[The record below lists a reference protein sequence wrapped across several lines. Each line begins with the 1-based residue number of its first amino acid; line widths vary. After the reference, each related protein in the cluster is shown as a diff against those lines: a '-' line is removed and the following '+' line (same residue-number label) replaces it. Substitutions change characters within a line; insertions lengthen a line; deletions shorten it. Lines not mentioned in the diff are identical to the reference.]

1 MQMLKSLSIRTKLIV
16 MIMAL
21 VLLAMGV
28 AGYLSYSLSVR
39 TQEKEVLG
47 LLEAAA
53 AQKAGLLE
61 RFVRDVRGHV
71 ALVEG
76 LKDQYGASIVA
87 DGAALLAR
95 LQEGVG
101 AGRVI
106 LADPGGAVL
115 LEVPLTGSLANI
127 RQLAG
132 GYDEE
137 LLAARDSLIFSRVY
151 GREGRFYLSVG
162 APLPVHPDDTA
173 ALVFL
178 EYDLGPLYDLLLAD
192 EGIGRTAETVVA
204 QRQGNR
210 AVFVAPLR
218 NDAGAVLEKGV
229 FDGDSTGMATREASL
244 GRSGSGFN
252 LDYRKVPTLAVWRPV
267 PGLDWGLT
275 IKIDRAELQAAG
287 FSVLRRY
294 AGIGLVILLLALLA
308 TFLFARYITAPL
320 LALKTAMASLSKG
333 ILPEKIEVTSDDE
346 IGKMAETTAEL
357 VASLKQTAVFAEK
370 IGRGDLRAEFTPLS
384 ANDILGN
391 ALLNMRQNLLNTEQR
406 DAQRNWIVTGV
417 AEISEILRS
426 HDTLEDLGDAV
437 IAYLTEKVGAVQGA
451 FYVVN
456 DDHPEE
462 EVIELKAAYAYNRK
476 KYLNGR
482 FRFAQGLVGQAAA
495 EQDSI
500 LRLEIP
506 DDYVS
511 ITSGILGDQRP
522 KCLLITPFITNEK
535 VYGVVELAA
544 FRRFSEGQIKFVEE
558 LSLILART
566 IFNIKV
572 NERTRRLLDESRKM
586 SRELQEQ
593 QEILQQNAEEMAA
606 TQEELRRTN
615 QRLEF
620 QIEEV
625 NRTQNRMQTL
635 LENASE
641 VIAIYEEVGTIR
653 YISPSVEKIL
663 GYLQTEL
670 IGISDAAFVLP
681 ESLPAFRELFAAAL
695 NRPYES
701 VTTQYE
707 YIKKNGEPVW
717 LEATATNL
725 LADPAIQG
733 IVVNSRDITER
744 RRAEREE
751 RLRSK
756 MQSLS
761 ENSPDLIT
769 RLTQEGEF
777 FYINPM
783 IEHYTGMKPSDFLNR
798 KLTEVDL
805 DAQVR
810 EEWSALLR
818 DAEAK
823 QEKIARELEFPSV
836 LGRRVMQINAIPEF
850 DDDNRMESVLV
861 VSHDITERKQIEL
874 EIQATNRKITES
886 INYARRI
893 QGAIL
898 PNNDVI
904 RSMLPESF
912 IFYKARDVVSGD
924 FPWFTTH
931 GDQVYFAAVD
941 CTGHGVPGALISLI
955 GYFLLNDIVKG
966 RQISDPGA
974 ILDALDRSVTRT
986 LRQDI
991 DNSQTKDGMD
1001 IALCRIDLKEGL
1013 ISYAGAHRPLYAVQG
1028 GEFVEIKGDKFPIG
1042 GGIYKNQ
1049 TKFAS
1054 STLQMNKGDS
1064 VFFCSDGFVDQFGG
1078 PENRKF
1084 GPKRL
1089 RELVMEHHVKPMDEL
1104 YRLFDGEWHAW
1115 KGNQKQTDDVLLMG
1129 MRF

>member
-1 MQMLKSLSIRTKLIV
+1 MIMLKSLSIRIRLIGL
-16 MIMAL
+16 IMAL
-21 VLLAMGV
+21 TLLAMGV
-28 AGYLSYSLSVR
+28 AAYLSHSLQVGTRQSEILDLLQSSSHHKVQLIQNFQGDVQRHLELLGIASGWMGYEDGSLSIEPQYLNSARRIVY
-39 TQEKEVLG
+39 TDDGGNVIMQFPEEGG
-47 LLEAAA
+47 LNHIR
-53 AQKAGLLE
+53 Q
-61 RFVRDVRGHV
+61 
-71 ALVEG
+71 LVDG
-76 LKDQYGASIVA
+76 YDDQL
-87 DGAALLAR
+87 LLAR
-95 LQEGVG
+95 NG
-101 AGRVI
+101 
-106 LADPGGAVL
+106 
-115 LEVPLTGSLANI
+115 LT
-127 RQLAG
+127 
-132 GYDEE
+132 Y
-137 LLAARDSLIFSRVY
+137 SRVY
-151 GREGRFYLSVG
+151 GRAGRFMLSAG
-162 APLPVHPDDTA
+162 APVSATDVEAT
-173 ALVFL
+173 LVFV
-178 EYDLGPLYDLLLAD
+178 EYDLDNLYRLLLDD
-192 EGIGRTAETVVA
+192 EGIGRTAETVMA

-210 AVFVAPLR
+210 AVFICPLR
-218 NDAGAVLEKGV
+218 NDPEAALVKGV
-229 FDGDSTGMATREASL
+229 FEDAETGMAVREAGM
-244 GRSGSGFN
+244 GRSGSGYN
-252 LDYRKVPTLAVWRPV
+252 LDYRGKATLAVWTPV
-267 PGLDWGLT
+267 PVFDWALVV
-275 IKIDRAELQAAG
+275 KIDRSELQASG
-287 FSVLRRY
+287 FAPMRKYTVYGS
-294 AGIGLVILLLALLA
+294 IILLLALISA
-308 TFLFARYITAPL
+308 FLFARYLTGPL
-320 LALKTAMASLSKG
+320 TALKNAMASLSRG
-333 ILPEKIEVTSDDE
+333 VLPERIEKQSDDE
-346 IGKMAETTAEL
+346 IGQMATTTAEL
-357 VASLKQTAVFAEK
+357 VASLKRTAVFAEK
-370 IGRGDLRAEFTPLS
+370 IGSGDLRADFTPLS
-384 ANDILGN
+384 PEDMLGN
-391 ALLNMRQNLLNTEQR
+391 ALLNMRHNLLAAEQR
-406 DAQRNWIVTGV
+406 DTQRNWIVTGV

-426 HDTLEDLGDAV
+426 HDTIEALGDAV
-437 IAYLTEKVGAVQGA
+437 IAYLIQKVGAVQGA

-456 DDHPEE
+456 DDNPDEE
-462 EVIELKAAYAYNRK
+462 IIELKAAYAYDKK

-544 FRRFSEGQIKFVEE
+544 FRRFNEGQIKFVEE
-558 LSLILART
+558 IGLILART

-572 NERTRRLLDESRKM
+572 NERTRKLLEESRKM
-586 SRELQEQ
+586 SRELVEQ
-593 QEILQQNAEEMAA
+593 QEILQQNAEEMEA
-606 TQEELRRTN
+606 TQEELRQTN
-615 QRLEF
+615 QRLEY

-641 VIAIYEEVGTIR
+641 VIAIYEAEGTIR

-663 GYLQTEL
+663 GYQQSDM
-670 IGISDAAFVLP
+670 IGISDEANVAP
-681 ESLPAFRELFAAAL
+681 ESLSSFSGLLSAAL
-695 NRPYES
+695 ERPMEAI
-701 VTTQYE
+701 TAQYE
-707 YIKKNGEPVW
+707 YLKKSGEPVW

-725 LADPAIQG
+725 LSDPSIQG

-756 MQSLS
+756 MQALS

-777 FYINPM
+777 FYINPV
-783 IEHYTGMKPSDFLNR
+783 IEQYTGMKPSDFLNR
-798 KLTEVDL
+798 KLAEIDL
-805 DAQVR
+805 DPQVR
-810 EEWSALLR
+810 DDWSALLR
-818 DAEAK
+818 EAELR
-823 QEKIARELEFPSV
+823 QDNIARELDFPS
-836 LGRRVMQINAIPEF
+836 LMGRRVMQTNAIPEF

-886 INYARRI
+886 INYAKRI

-904 RSMLPESF
+904 RSILPESF

-924 FPWFTTH
+924 FPWFTSH
-931 GDQVYFAAVD
+931 GKQVYFAAVD

-966 RQISDPGA
+966 RRISEPGA
-974 ILDALDRSVTRT
+974 ILDALDRSVTKT

-1001 IALCRIDLKEGL
+1001 IALCKIDLENGRVE
-1013 ISYAGAHRPLYAVQG
+1013 YAGAHRPLYAVQG
-1028 GEFVEIKGDKFPIG
+1028 GEFIEVKGDKFPIG

-1049 TKFAS
+1049 TKFS
-1054 STLQMNKGDS
+1054 SSALTMRKGDS

-1078 PENRKF
+1078 PDNRKF

-1089 RELVMEHHVKPMDEL
+1089 RELIMEHHARPMEEL
-1104 YRLFDGEWHAW
+1104 YRLFDCEWHEW
-1115 KGNQKQTDDVLLMG
+1115 KGAQKQTDDVLLMG